1 MAQRAEFGGSALRQS
16 CVIGDIRSRR
26 VAEKRRIWPCPLR
39 MAGIS
44 ALMTEKLSEHLRAQ
58 IAAGELDAD
67 AAQLQV
73 AQSLEA
79 LAEHLASWKRA
90 RPGLWSVL
98 GGTRSEAPRGIYI
111 HGPVGRGK
119 TMLMDA
125 FFELVPFE
133 PKLRCHFHE
142 FMADVHER
150 IAKARKEHN
159 GDPIA
164 AVAAAIAE
172 ETGLL
177 CFDELQ
183 VTDIADAM
191 ILGRLF
197 KGLLAGKVVV
207 VATSN
212 AAPRELY
219 KDGLNRLLFLP
230 FVALIEE
237 NMDVVAL
244 EAAKDYRLEKLAG
257 QPLYFVPADGQA
269 REALDRHWE
278 RLTGGHPARAETLR
292 VKGRD
297 VIVPK
302 ASMGI
307 ARFDFKELCEVPLGA
322 LDYLHIA
329 HAYHT
334 LIVDNIPVLTRDR
347 RDVARRFIN
356 LIDTLYDNGVCVIA
370 SAAAEPS
377 DLYPEGDGS
386 DAFERT
392 VSRLME
398 MRSEGYLKSR
408 HGAQAEKALP

>member
-1 MAQRAEFGGSALRQS
+1 
-16 CVIGDIRSRR
+16 
-26 VAEKRRIWPCPLR
+26 
-39 MAGIS
+39 
-44 ALMTEKLSEHLRAQ
+44 MTEKLTEHLRAQ

-67 AAQLQV
+67 AAQLEV
-73 AQSLEA
+73 AQALEA
-79 LAEHLASWKRA
+79 LAARLAGWQ
-90 RPGLWSVL
+90 RPRSGLWSML
-98 GGTRSEAPRGIYI
+98 GGGRSAVPRGLYI

-125 FFELVPFE
+125 FFELAAFE
-133 PKLRCHFHE
+133 PKVRCHFHE

-150 IAKARKEHN
+150 IAEVRKAHD

-164 AVAAAIAE
+164 SVAGAIADE
-172 ETGLL
+172 AGLL

-197 KGLLAGKVVV
+197 KQLLACGVVV

-212 AAPRELY
+212 AEPRDLY
-219 KDGLNRLLFLP
+219 KDGLNRTLFLP

-244 EAAKDYRLEKLAG
+244 QAAKDYRLDKLAG
-257 QPLYFVPADGQA
+257 QPLYFVPADAAA
-269 REALDRHWE
+269 RAALDHHWD
-278 RLTGGHPARAETLR
+278 RLTGRHPARAETLH
-292 VKGRD
+292 VKGRS
-297 VIVPK
+297 VTVPK

-307 ARFDFKELCEVPLGA
+307 ARFDFKDLCEAPLGS
-322 LDYLHIA
+322 LDYLHVA

-347 RDVARRFIN
+347 RDAARRFIN
-356 LIDTLYDNGVCVIA
+356 LIDTLYDNGVCLIA
-370 SAAAEPS
+370 SAEAEPS
-377 DLYPEGDGS
+377 GLYPEGDGA

-392 VSRLME
+392 ASRLME
-398 MRSEGYLKSR
+398 MRSEAYLATR
-408 HGAQAEKALP
+408 HGAETVVPSTADDPG